1 MSEIKETTS
10 VVTSE
15 NLAEFQ
21 AQKLGL
27 ATQEPEA
34 VAAEEAEPVAEQEE
48 SSEPVEAEKEAT
60 DTEKKQNPKLEKRF
74 SELTKQREIARQEA
88 AREREAREAL
98 EARLRALEQQA
109 NPQQAREANEKP
121 TPAQFSDAFEY
132 AEALAE
138 WSAEQAIVN
147 LKKEESEKQAQAER
161 EKVIKSWNAKL
172 EAAKAELPDYED
184 MVASSDVVV
193 GDHIRDAIL
202 ESDVGPK
209 ILYHLAENPEIAEKL
224 SSLSTASALREIG
237 KLEARF
243 EKVEAPAAKAV
254 SVSKAPAPI
263 APLKAK
269 GSALDVNIDSK
280 GEFHGTFQAWKAAR
294 LAGKIR

>member
-27 ATQEPEA
+27 ATQEPET

-109 NPQQAREANEKP
+109 NPQQARESNEKP

-147 LKKEESEKQAQAER
+147 LKREESEKQAQAER
-161 EKVIKSWNAKL
+161 EKVIKSWTAKL

>member
-1 MSEIKETTS
+1 MSDTRQAS
-10 VVTSE
+10 NVVTSE

-27 ATQEPEA
+27 ASQEPEI
-34 VAAEEAEPVAEQEE
+34 VAAEEAEPIAEQEE

-74 SELTKQREIARQEA
+74 SELTKQREAARQEA
-88 AREREAREAL
+88 AKEREAREAL
-98 EARLRALEQQA
+98 EARLKALEQQS
-109 NPQQAREANEKP
+109 NPQPIRNMDEKP

-138 WSAEQAIVN
+138 WSAEQAIA
-147 LKKEESEKQAQAER
+147 KREKEETERKAQAER
-161 EKVIKSWNAKL
+161 EKVIKSWNEKL
-172 EAAKAELPDYED
+172 EAAKSELPDYED

-193 GDHIRDAIL
+193 SDQIRDAIL

-209 ILYHLAENPEIAEKL
+209 ILYHLAENPQVAEKL
-224 SSLSTASALREIG
+224 SSLSVASALRELG

-243 EKVEAPAAKAV
+243 EKVETPAARPV

-263 APLKAK
+263 SPIK
-269 GSALDVNIDSK
+269 GNGNALDVNIDSK

>member
-27 ATQEPEA
+27 ATQESEP
-34 VAAEEAEPVAEQEE
+34 VAAEEAEQEE

-74 SELTKQREIARQEA
+74 SELTKQRELARQEA

>member
-1 MSEIKETTS
+1 MSEIKETTN

-27 ATQEPEA
+27 ATQESEP

-98 EARLRALEQQA
+98 EARLKALEQQA
-109 NPQQAREANEKP
+109 NPQQIREANEKP